1 MAAKNSNGTGRR
13 NFYSI
18 SYGKLS
24 TRVKELPEGVEKIGE
39 EELKASTQKVE
50 NIDLRNKYVEKTGD
64 FPYVIFYD
72 TIEGQIQSVAKNEFD
87 QGVSLQL
94 EVLDSDDELSTV
106 QVRFYS
112 KYTENILNRLA
123 KLDST
128 SSTILFTPYAIPSE
142 FETPDKKMV
151 KLYNQGVS
159 LKVSGEKIE
168 VKYKGDDK
176 NLPKTVQLKN
186 AQGKTETSRVD
197 RIDFLFD
204 EVAKKFANVEKAAPK
219 VKEKAAPASEASSD
233 DDDLPF

>member
-72 TIEGQIQSVAKNEFD
+72 TIEGQIQSVNKNEFD

-123 KLDST
+123 NLAST

-159 LKVSGEKIE
+159 LKVNGEKVE

-176 NLPKTVQLKN
+176 KLPKTVQLKN

-197 RIDFLFD
+197 RIDFLFE
-204 EVAKKFANVEKAAPK
+204 EVAKKFANVEKTEPK
-219 VKEKAAPASEASSD
+219 AKEKAAPVSEASTD

>member
-1 MAAKNSNGTGRR
+1 MAAKNNGGNGRR

-24 TRVKELPEGVEKIGE
+24 TRVKELPEGLEKIE
-39 EELKASTQKVE
+39 EEDLKASTQKVE

-64 FPYVIFYD
+64 FPYVVFYD
-72 TIEGQIQSVAKNEFD
+72 SIEGQILSINKNEFD
-87 QGVSLQL
+87 QGISLQL
-94 EVLDSDDELSTV
+94 ELLDSDDETSTV

-123 KLDST
+123 GIEKA
-128 SSTILFTPYAIPSE
+128 SSTLLLTPYAIPSE
-142 FETPDKKMV
+142 FETPDKKVV

-159 LKVSGEKIE
+159 VKVEGTKLE
-168 VKYKGDDK
+168 VAYKGDS
-176 NLPKTVQLKN
+176 NVLPKTVQFKN

-197 RIDFLFD
+197 RIDFLFN
-204 EVAKKFANVEKAAPK
+204 EVMKKFANVEKPEPK
-219 VKEKAAPASEASSD
+219 QAEPATDGGDVS

>member
-1 MAAKNSNGTGRR
+1 MAAKTSNGTGRR

-24 TRVKELPEGVEKIGE
+24 TRVKELPEGLTKITE
-39 EELKASTQKVE
+39 EDLKSATTKVD
-50 NIDLRNKYVEKTGD
+50 NIDLRNKFMEKAGD
-64 FPYVIFYD
+64 YPFVVFYD
-72 TIEGQIQSVAKNEFD
+72 TIQGTIQSVVKNEFD
-87 QGVSLQL
+87 QGVSLQM
-94 EVLDSDDELSTV
+94 EVLDSDDEMSTI

-123 KLDST
+123 NLDST
-128 SSTILFTPYAIPSE
+128 SSDIIFTPYAIPSE
-142 FETPDKKMV
+142 FETPDGKTI

-159 LKVSGEKIE
+159 LKVSGEKVE

-176 NLPKTVQLKN
+176 KLPKTVQIKN
-186 AQGKTETSRVD
+186 AQGKNETSRVD

-204 EVAKKFANVEKAAPK
+204 EVSKKFSNVEKSAPK
-219 VKEKAAPASEASSD
+219 ASATPAAGTNDVP